1 MVVSLTR
8 MLKSFGQ
15 AQDDLPTQAA
25 KNAQKMTAD
34 YDVSTDKEVDAGV
47 DTNTESSGV
56 NNGSGSGN
64 GKTDKKNSQL
74 NGQNSRKSTVL
85 TPPQRA
91 DRICDALAQVNDI
104 RSPTPLT
111 DRYLSNRALMR
122 PTNRPPFDPDTLWYL
137 KHGRCP
143 IMTELVDVVD
153 EATLNA
159 MPIEAVAILDRINGK
174 LKRYREWSDELNDE
188 QQQQHNERQF
198 VIDKLISESIPEAL
212 HHYEQLQRFS
222 PHRTKNNMVQGK
234 MTAGDML
241 TDLFLEIDYE
251 LDELLD
257 ELHQTVMNRLASTHR
272 YVKSRTQS

>member
-1 MVVSLTR
+1 MVISLTR
-8 MLKSFGQ
+8 MLQSFGQ
-15 AQDDLPTQAA
+15 AQDDLPTVDA
-25 KNAQKMTAD
+25 KNAKQAAANDLAANKNATSKNNNNKSANI
-34 YDVSTDKEVDAGV
+34 ST
-47 DTNTESSGV
+47 NHSSAL
-56 NNGSGSGN
+56 SE
-64 GKTDKKNSQL
+64 
-74 NGQNSRKSTVL
+74 
-85 TPPQRA
+85 PQRTE
-91 DRICDALAQVNDI
+91 RICDALAQVSDI
-104 RSPTPLT
+104 RAPTPLT
-111 DRYLSNRALMR
+111 DRYLSNRANMQ

-143 IMTELVDVVD
+143 IMTELVNVVD
-153 EATLNA
+153 DATLNA

-174 LKRYREWSDELNDE
+174 LKRYRDWSSELNDE

-222 PHRTKNNMVQGK
+222 PHRTKNSTVQGK

-251 LDELLD
+251 LDELLE

-272 YVKSRTQS
+272 YVKSRTQN

>member
-15 AQDDLPTQAA
+15 AQDDLPTLAA
-25 KNAQKMTAD
+25 KNAQEMAISQDIEVTDNNSKNNDKNDQA
-34 YDVSTDKEVDAGV
+34 VSQR
-47 DTNTESSGV
+47 S
-56 NNGSGSGN
+56 
-64 GKTDKKNSQL
+64 
-74 NGQNSRKSTVL
+74 VL
-85 TPPQRA
+85 TPPERSE
-91 DRICDALAQVNDI
+91 RICDALAQVSDI
-104 RSPTPLT
+104 RTPTPLT
-111 DRYLSNRALMR
+111 DRYLSNRAQMR

-174 LKRYREWSDELNDE
+174 LKRYREWSSELNE
-188 QQQQHNERQF
+188 QQQQQHNERQF
-198 VIDKLISESIPEAL
+198 VIDKLVSESIPEAL

-222 PHRTKNNMVQGK
+222 PHRTKNNTVQGK

-272 YVKSRTQS
+272 YVKSRTKS

>member
-8 MLKSFGQ
+8 MLQSFGQ
-15 AQDDLPTQAA
+15 AQDDLPTLAA
-25 KNAQKMTAD
+25 KNAQEMAASQQTK
-34 YDVSTDKEVDAGV
+34 
-47 DTNTESSGV
+47 V
-56 NNGSGSGN
+56 NDN
-64 GKTDKKNSQL
+64 KNSDQSNVQRL
-74 NGQNSRKSTVL
+74 PL
-85 TPPQRA
+85 TPPERA
-91 DRICDALAQVNDI
+91 NRICHALAQVTDTG
-104 RSPTPLT
+104 SATPLT
-111 DRYLSNRALMR
+111 DRYLSNRAQM
-122 PTNRPPFDPDTLWYL
+122 PVAHRPPFDPDTLWYL

-174 LKRYREWSDELNDE
+174 LKRYREWSSELNDE
-188 QQQQHNERQF
+188 QQQHNERQF
-198 VIDKLISESIPEAL
+198 VIDKLVAESIPEAL

-222 PHRTKNNMVQGK
+222 PHRTKNNIVQGK

-272 YVKSRTQS
+272 YVKSRTQN

>member
-15 AQDDLPTQAA
+15 AQDDLPTLAA
-25 KNAQKMTAD
+25 KNAQEMAISQDIEVTDNNSKNNDKNDQA
-34 YDVSTDKEVDAGV
+34 VSQR
-47 DTNTESSGV
+47 S
-56 NNGSGSGN
+56 
-64 GKTDKKNSQL
+64 
-74 NGQNSRKSTVL
+74 VL
-85 TPPQRA
+85 TPPERSE
-91 DRICDALAQVNDI
+91 RICDALAQVSDI
-104 RSPTPLT
+104 RTPTPLT
-111 DRYLSNRALMR
+111 DRYLSNRAQMR

-174 LKRYREWSDELNDE
+174 LKRYREWSSELNE
-188 QQQQHNERQF
+188 QQQQQHNERQF
-198 VIDKLISESIPEAL
+198 VIDKLVSESIPEAL

-222 PHRTKNNMVQGK
+222 PHRTKNSMVQGK

-272 YVKSRTQS
+272 YVKSRTKS

>member
-8 MLKSFGQ
+8 MLQSFGQ
-15 AQDDLPTQAA
+15 AQDLPTLAA
-25 KNAQKMTAD
+25 KNAQKMA
-34 YDVSTDKEVDAGV
+34 
-47 DTNTESSGV
+47 SSGDSTS
-56 NNGSGSGN
+56 NDKAADNEQTQAGSQRSA
-64 GKTDKKNSQL
+64 
-74 NGQNSRKSTVL
+74 L
-85 TPPQRA
+85 TPPERA
-91 DRICDALAQVNDI
+91 DRICAALAQVNDI
-104 RSPTPLT
+104 RSATPLT
-111 DRYLSNRALMR
+111 DRYLANRAQMR

-143 IMTELVDVVD
+143 IMTELIDVVD

-174 LKRYREWSDELNDE
+174 LKRYREWSSELNAE

-198 VIDKLISESIPEAL
+198 VIDKLVSESIPEAL

-222 PHRTKNNMVQGK
+222 PHRTKNNMMQGK

-257 ELHQTVMNRLASTHR
+257 ELHQTVMNKLASTHR

>member
-1 MVVSLTR
+1 
-8 MLKSFGQ
+8 MLKSLGQ
-15 AQDDLPTQAA
+15 AQDDLPTVAT
-25 KNAQKMTAD
+25 KNAQQAAINKLANND
-34 YDVSTDKEVDAGV
+34 NELSGNSNNQKNLSDDVNVSTSSASSL
-47 DTNTESSGV
+47 TE
-56 NNGSGSGN
+56 
-64 GKTDKKNSQL
+64 
-74 NGQNSRKSTVL
+74 
-85 TPPQRA
+85 PQRTE
-91 DRICDALAQVNDI
+91 RICDALAQVNDI

-111 DRYLSNRALMR
+111 DRYLSNRAQMR
-122 PTNRPPFDPDTLWYL
+122 PTNRPPFDPNTLWYL

-143 IMTELVDVVD
+143 IMIELVDVVD
-153 EATLNA
+153 TATLNA

-174 LKRYREWSDELNDE
+174 LKRYREWSSELNE
-188 QQQQHNERQF
+188 QQQQQHNERQF
-198 VIDKLISESIPEAL
+198 VIDKLVSESIPEAL

-257 ELHQTVMNRLASTHR
+257 ELHQTVVNRLASTHR

>member
-15 AQDDLPTQAA
+15 AQDDLPTLAA
-25 KNAQKMTAD
+25 KNAQEMAISQDIEVTDNNSKNNDKNDQA
-34 YDVSTDKEVDAGV
+34 VSQR
-47 DTNTESSGV
+47 S
-56 NNGSGSGN
+56 
-64 GKTDKKNSQL
+64 
-74 NGQNSRKSTVL
+74 VL
-85 TPPQRA
+85 TPPERSE
-91 DRICDALAQVNDI
+91 RICDALAQVSDI
-104 RSPTPLT
+104 RTPTPLT
-111 DRYLSNRALMR
+111 DRYISNRAQMR

-174 LKRYREWSDELNDE
+174 LKRYREWSSELNE
-188 QQQQHNERQF
+188 QQQQQHNERQF
-198 VIDKLISESIPEAL
+198 VIDKLVSESIPEAL

-222 PHRTKNNMVQGK
+222 PHRTKKNMVQGK

-272 YVKSRTQS
+272 YVKSRTKS

>member
-25 KNAQKMTAD
+25 KNAQKMSAYHDAD
-34 YDVSTDKEVDAGV
+34 
-47 DTNTESSGV
+47 GV
-56 NNGSGSGN
+56 NNTSVDN
-64 GKTDKKNSQL
+64 NSVDSASVSQES
-74 NGQNSRKSTVL
+74 NQANRQRSVL
-85 TPPQRA
+85 TPPKRA
-91 DRICDALAQVNDI
+91 DRICDALAQVRDI
-104 RSPTPLT
+104 GSPTPLT
-111 DRYLSNRALMR
+111 DRYLSNRAQMR

-174 LKRYREWSDELNDE
+174 LKRYREWSSELNE

-198 VIDKLISESIPEAL
+198 VIDKLVSESIPEAL

-222 PHRTKNNMVQGK
+222 PHRTKNNMMQGK

>member
-1 MVVSLTR
+1 MVISLTR
-8 MLKSFGQ
+8 MLQSFGQ
-15 AQDDLPTQAA
+15 AQDDLPTLAA
-25 KNAQKMTAD
+25 KNAQQAAASRIANDIGRNNKI
-34 YDVSTDKEVDAGV
+34 KKQEEVNSPALKAS
-47 DTNTESSGV
+47 NSIPSSLTE
-56 NNGSGSGN
+56 
-64 GKTDKKNSQL
+64 
-74 NGQNSRKSTVL
+74 
-85 TPPQRA
+85 PQRTE
-91 DRICDALAQVNDI
+91 RICNALAQVSDI
-104 RSPTPLT
+104 RTPTPLT
-111 DRYLSNRALMR
+111 DRYLSNLAQMR

-174 LKRYREWSDELNDE
+174 LKRYREWSSELNTE
-188 QQQQHNERQF
+188 QQHNERQF
-198 VIDKLISESIPEAL
+198 VIDKLVSESIPEAL

-222 PHRTKNNMVQGK
+222 PHRTKNTVVQGK

-251 LDELLD
+251 LDELLE
-257 ELHQTVMNRLASTHR
+257 ELHQTVMNKLASTHR

>member
-15 AQDDLPTQAA
+15 AQDDLPTLAA
-25 KNAQKMTAD
+25 KNAQEMAISQDIEVTDNNSKNNDKNDQA
-34 YDVSTDKEVDAGV
+34 VSQR
-47 DTNTESSGV
+47 S
-56 NNGSGSGN
+56 
-64 GKTDKKNSQL
+64 
-74 NGQNSRKSTVL
+74 VL
-85 TPPQRA
+85 TPPERSE
-91 DRICDALAQVNDI
+91 RICDALAQVSDI
-104 RSPTPLT
+104 RTPTPLT
-111 DRYLSNRALMR
+111 DRYISNRAQMR

-174 LKRYREWSDELNDE
+174 LKRYREWSSELNE
-188 QQQQHNERQF
+188 QQQQQHNERQF
-198 VIDKLISESIPEAL
+198 VIDKLVSESIPEAL

-272 YVKSRTQS
+272 YVKSRTKS

>member
-8 MLKSFGQ
+8 ILQSFGQ
-15 AQDDLPTQAA
+15 AQDDLPTLAA
-25 KNAQKMTAD
+25 KKAQAVSVSHDAD
-34 YDVSTDKEVDAGV
+34 VDDVNDNSHQV
-47 DTNTESSGV
+47 NSGH
-56 NNGSGSGN
+56 SA
-64 GKTDKKNSQL
+64 
-74 NGQNSRKSTVL
+74 L
-85 TPPQRA
+85 TPPERA

-111 DRYLSNRALMR
+111 DRYLANLADRR
-122 PTNRPPFDPDTLWYL
+122 PSNRPPFDPDTLWYL

-153 EATLNA
+153 AATLNA

-174 LKRYREWSDELNDE
+174 LKRYREWSHELNE
-188 QQQQHNERQF
+188 QQQQQHNERQF
-198 VIDKLISESIPEAL
+198 VIDKLVGESIPEAL
-212 HHYEQLQRFS
+212 YHYEQLQRFS

>member
-8 MLKSFGQ
+8 ILQSFGQ
-15 AQDDLPTQAA
+15 AQDDLPTLAA
-25 KNAQKMTAD
+25 KKAQAVSVSHDAD
-34 YDVSTDKEVDAGV
+34 VDDVND
-47 DTNTESSGV
+47 
-56 NNGSGSGN
+56 
-64 GKTDKKNSQL
+64 NSHQA
-74 NGQNSRKSTVL
+74 NSDHSAL
-85 TPPQRA
+85 TPPERA

-111 DRYLSNRALMR
+111 DRYLVNRADRR
-122 PTNRPPFDPDTLWYL
+122 PSNRPPFDPDTLWYL

-153 EATLNA
+153 AATLNA

-174 LKRYREWSDELNDE
+174 LKRYREWSHELNE
-188 QQQQHNERQF
+188 QQQQQHNERQF
-198 VIDKLISESIPEAL
+198 VIDKLVGESIPEAL

-222 PHRTKNNMVQGK
+222 PHRTKNSTVQGK

>member
-8 MLKSFGQ
+8 MLQSFGQ
-15 AQDDLPTQAA
+15 AQDDLPTRAA
-25 KNAQKMTAD
+25 KHVQQGAIAPNAEDDASPAD
-34 YDVSTDKEVDAGV
+34 NIIHNEDSAG
-47 DTNTESSGV
+47 DENAISER
-56 NNGSGSGN
+56 
-64 GKTDKKNSQL
+64 L
-74 NGQNSRKSTVL
+74 PL
-85 TPPQRA
+85 TPPERA
-91 DRICDALAQVNDI
+91 GRIRDALAQVSDI
-104 RSPTPLT
+104 RTPTPLT
-111 DRYLSNRALMR
+111 DRYLSNRAAMR

-143 IMTELVDVVD
+143 IMTELIDVVD

-174 LKRYREWSDELNDE
+174 LKRYREWSSELNE
-188 QQQQHNERQF
+188 QQQQQHNERQF
-198 VIDKLISESIPEAL
+198 VIDKLVSESIPEAL

-222 PHRTKNNMVQGK
+222 PHRTKNTMMQGK

-272 YVKSRTQS
+272 YVKSRTKS

>member
-1 MVVSLTR
+1 MVVSLAR
-8 MLKSFGQ
+8 MLQSFGQ
-15 AQDDLPTQAA
+15 AQDLPTLAA
-25 KNAQKMTAD
+25 KHAQKMASSDDATAN
-34 YDVSTDKEVDAGV
+34 DKAADDEQTQA
-47 DTNTESSGV
+47 SSQR
-56 NNGSGSGN
+56 SA
-64 GKTDKKNSQL
+64 
-74 NGQNSRKSTVL
+74 L
-85 TPPQRA
+85 TPPERA
-91 DRICDALAQVNDI
+91 DRICAALAQVNDI
-104 RSPTPLT
+104 RSATPLT
-111 DRYLSNRALMR
+111 DRYLANRAQMR

-174 LKRYREWSDELNDE
+174 LKRYREWSSELNAE

-198 VIDKLISESIPEAL
+198 VIDKLVSESIPEAL

-257 ELHQTVMNRLASTHR
+257 ELHQTVMNKLASTHR

>member
-8 MLKSFGQ
+8 MLQSFGQ
-15 AQDDLPTQAA
+15 AQDDLPAQAA
-25 KNAQKMTAD
+25 IQAQKTASH
-34 YDVSTDKEVDAGV
+34 YDGQTKSK
-47 DTNTESSGV
+47 
-56 NNGSGSGN
+56 GSEQADGDN
-64 GKTDKKNSQL
+64 IKNP
-74 NGQNSRKSTVL
+74 RTTL
-85 TPPQRA
+85 TPPERA
-91 DRICDALAQVNDI
+91 DRICAALAQVSDA
-104 RSPTPLT
+104 RSATPLT
-111 DRYLSNRALMR
+111 DRYLANHAQMR
-122 PTNRPPFDPDTLWYL
+122 PDNRPPFDPDTLWYL

-174 LKRYREWSDELNDE
+174 LKRYREWSQELNDE

-198 VIDKLISESIPEAL
+198 VIDKLVSESIPEAL

-222 PHRTKNNMVQGK
+222 PHRTRNYTAQGE
-234 MTAGDML
+234 MSAGDML

-257 ELHQTVMNRLASTHR
+257 ELHNTVMSRLASTHR